1 MSFLDGVRDGLRD
14 AWENIVE
21 FTPRLI
27 GALLIL
33 LIGWLLSILI
43 RSVLRR
49 VLDRIGFDRLL
60 ERAGMGAALREGD
73 YSASGIVAGIVYW
86 IALLITFLLAAE
98 ALQVEE
104 LSNLLAALI
113 AYLPLVIVAIIILV
127 VAAALGAFLAD
138 LVRPWAEQRGV
149 GWLAPVARWAV
160 LVFAVVAAFN
170 TLNLA
175 EEVVNTVFVAVVG
188 AAAVALAIAFG
199 VGGIDTARE
208 YWRRMAAR
216 AEAKAGGP
224 TTPAPTGRTRGTRND
239 RS

>member
-1 MSFLDGVRDGLRD
+1 MPSFVDGVRDGLRD

-33 LIGWLLSILI
+33 LIGWLLSVLI
-43 RSVLRR
+43 RSILRR
-49 VLDRIGFDRLL
+49 VLERVGFDRLL
-60 ERAGMGAALREGD
+60 ERAGMGGALRERE
-73 YSASGIVAGIVYW
+73 YSASAVVAGIVYW

-104 LSNLLAALI
+104 LSNLLAGLI
-113 AYLPLVIVAIIILV
+113 AYLPLVIVAIVILV
-127 VAAALGAFLAD
+127 VAGALGAFLAD

-160 LVFAVVAAFN
+160 IVFAVVAAFN

-175 EEVVNTVFVAVVG
+175 ETVVNTVFIALVS

-199 VGGIDTARE
+199 VGGIDTARD
-208 YWRRMAAR
+208 YWRRLATR
-216 AEAKAGGP
+216 AEEKRATSPGGQ
-224 TTPAPTGRTRGTRND
+224 APPQRGR
-239 RS
+239 S

>member
-73 YSASGIVAGIVYW
+73 YSASGIVASIVYW

-175 EEVVNTVFVAVVG
+175 EEVVNTVFIAVVG

-208 YWRRMAAR
+208 YWRKVAAR

-224 TTPAPTGRTRGTRND
+224 ATPPAPRTR
-239 RS
+239 RSGAQST